1 MPFSRANFEEFKLL
15 QRLNPLSVEKLSHI
29 LPILP
34 TDHSGLILHGLV
46 SLVNLPMAPL
56 VNHTRFIFDSDTAER
71 EEATLS
77 GGLLLHS
84 HTALR
89 DMLHAL
95 HEPES
100 PGWFFDVHTSTFV
113 PFAVRELPEIVY
125 ICNEAFGRETFF
137 TDDCSY
143 HSPHASLFHAQLF

>member
-15 QRLNPLSVEKLSHI
+15 RRLNPLSVEKLSHI